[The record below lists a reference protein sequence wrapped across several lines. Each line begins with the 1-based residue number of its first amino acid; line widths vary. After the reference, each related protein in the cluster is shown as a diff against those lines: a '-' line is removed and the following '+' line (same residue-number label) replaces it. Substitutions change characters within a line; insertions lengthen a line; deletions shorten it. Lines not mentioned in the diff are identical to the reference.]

1 MSRDS
6 FRLFQG
12 LFLSQVSQ
20 SLSKVL
26 FLYPFT
32 PRACSWQVWKALQMQ
47 TLCLLLTAAHLLHP
61 LQTHAWSLV
70 NTNSSCVLGA
80 EPSARLI
87 LKTAVLCFVFC
98 LFPPHSLYLP
108 SCGLFRHFSGFHLD
122 FFVEFPSISL
132 CRVFLG
138 HALTGSTAGGGTE
151 TWGGLCCLSFL
162 ISGEE

>member
-1 MSRDS
+1 MSKDS

-20 SLSKVL
+20 SLSKGL

-32 PRACSWQVWKALQMQ
+32 PHAYSWWVSEALQMQ

-70 NTNSSCVLGA
+70 NTNSDCVLGA

-87 LKTAVLCFVFC
+87 LQSAVL
-98 LFPPHSLYLP
+98 
-108 SCGLFRHFSGFHLD
+108 
-122 FFVEFPSISL
+122 
-132 CRVFLG
+132 
-138 HALTGSTAGGGTE
+138 
-151 TWGGLCCLSFL
+151 
-162 ISGEE
+162 